1 MRQGDTWLSDR
12 IGNAMNTGIVILNY
26 NDAGSTQKLVDSIIG
41 YSLIGHIAVVDN
53 CSTDGSLKLLGEK
66 YSDNKKVSVISSGKN
81 GGYSYG
87 NNFGARYLIDQY
99 AAEVIFIANP
109 DVLFDESLIESII
122 QCFKANHGY
131 GVLTGVMMRPDG
143 NVDPAPYRKL
153 YSYAHDLGDCFLT
166 VRRLVYEKRT
176 YKVDYTVPLMDVE
189 VVQGS
194 FFAITAK
201 AFEQID
207 GLDENIFLY
216 YEELILAKKLQM
228 AGYKTGL
235 LTGVTYLHNHSVSI
249 RRSMKNIRI
258 WKAVLKSKYYY
269 QKRYN
274 NANGFMMLILH
285 LCGSFSL
292 FEKFVIEVLRKML

>member
-1 MRQGDTWLSDR
+1 M
-12 IGNAMNTGIVILNY
+12 
-26 NDAGSTQKLVDSIIG
+26 
-41 YSLIGHIAVVDN
+41 
-53 CSTDGSLKLLGEK
+53 
-66 YSDNKKVSVISSGKN
+66 
-81 GGYSYG
+81 
-87 NNFGARYLIDQY
+87 IDQY

-109 DVLFDESLIESII
+109 DVLFDESLIEGII
-122 QCFKANHGY
+122 QCFKANPGY

-194 FFAITAK
+194 FFAITSK

-235 LTGVTYLHNHSVSI
+235 LTGVSYLHNHSVSI

-285 LCGSFSL
+285 LCGNFSL

>member
-1 MRQGDTWLSDR
+1 
-12 IGNAMNTGIVILNY
+12 MNTGIVILNY

-122 QCFKANHGY
+122 QCFKANPGY

-207 GLDENIFLY
+207 GLDESIFLY

-228 AGYKTGL
+228 GGYK
-235 LTGVTYLHNHSVSI
+235 
-249 RRSMKNIRI
+249 
-258 WKAVLKSKYYY
+258 
-269 QKRYN
+269 
-274 NANGFMMLILH
+274 FMRE
-285 LCGSFSL
+285 L
-292 FEKFVIEVLRKML
+292 FAF